1 MSALKIK
8 NKKSFGQLTVLTKI
22 IVVIA
27 YLLKSC
33 KNILLYISKKKKK
46 KKKILKILTEVMC
59 GLPTIYKLLIKAT
72 SK

>member
-33 KNILLYISKKKKK
+33 KNILLYISKKKK
-46 KKKILKILTEVMC
+46 ILKILTEVMC